1 MSGVKLWIQEV
12 PAGDNVAGP
21 CPHKPADDRC
31 LSCILDNSD
40 YFSTLSLEAKRA
52 LQEFLEFKSFKRH
65 ALLYR
70 EGRPGDNLFILLS
83 GEVKV
88 YKSLPNGRQQIH
100 KLAVIPGDLIA
111 CEDLYLDRYSSTAE
125 AICTT
130 NVCFLPKRH
139 LPQIISRHREI
150 PDTLMRSMARNLN
163 SYIRHIANLGQKNA
177 LERVASYL
185 LFLHETHHE
194 RNLRSEELRESLT
207 RTELADMIGVT
218 QRTLIRSLKTLESEQ
233 AIVLTRE
240 GFLILDKKTLEYLSA
255 GD

>member
-1 MSGVKLWIQEV
+1 
-12 PAGDNVAGP
+12 
-21 CPHKPADDRC
+21 
-31 LSCILDNSD
+31 
-40 YFSTLSLEAKRA
+40 
-52 LQEFLEFKSFKRH
+52 
-65 ALLYR
+65 
-70 EGRPGDNLFILLS
+70 
-83 GEVKV
+83 
-88 YKSLPNGRQQIH
+88 
-100 KLAVIPGDLIA
+100 
-111 CEDLYLDRYSSTAE
+111 
-125 AICTT
+125 
-130 NVCFLPKRH
+130 
-139 LPQIISRHREI
+139 
-150 PDTLMRSMARNLN
+150 MRSMARNLN

-240 GFLILDKKTLEYLSA
+240 GFLILDKKILEYLSA

>member
-1 MSGVKLWIQEV
+1 MSGMKLWIQEIPV
-12 PAGDNVAGP
+12 GDNVAGP

-40 YFSTLSLEAKRA
+40 YFSTLSLQAKRA
-52 LQEFLEFKSFKRH
+52 LQEFLQFKSFERRS
-65 ALLYR
+65 LLYR
-70 EGRPGDNLFILLS
+70 EGRSSDDLFILLS

-139 LPQIISRHREI
+139 LQQIISRHQEI

-218 QRTLIRSLKTLESEQ
+218 QRTLIRSLKKLESEQ
-233 AIVLTRE
+233 AIVLTRD
-240 GFLILDKKTLEYLSA
+240 GFRILDKKTLEYLSA